1 MRSLISRNGRST
13 SLPSWTIR
21 MRPPCSTTN
30 RRPEPSPASVTSTGD
45 CRPPTTVV
53 TMGLTLLGSK
63 AATDPAGEGI
73 VVDPEAVGPD
83 AGGGVE
89 GAGRGVTIGAR
100 LDEVVH
106 AVRATPSA
114 NTRDRGSVARAP
126 REATDIRG
134 C

>member
-1 MRSLISRNGRST
+1 
-13 SLPSWTIR
+13 
-21 MRPPCSTTN
+21 
-30 RRPEPSPASVTSTGD
+30 
-45 CRPPTTVV
+45 
-53 TMGLTLLGSK
+53 MGLTLLGSK

-114 NTRDRGSVARAP
+114 NTRDRDSVARAP